1 MLTSTSVV
9 LNLFAEGKQNQPKD
23 FVRELK
29 TNKYLTLAQ
38 VNWHVCF
45 YAERILFHKP
55 SEVLGCWEPHKGC
68 GSQNRCRETLVKIDS
83 YQYRNNTIV
92 FFAMQ

>member
-38 VNWHVCF
+38 VN
-45 YAERILFHKP
+45 
-55 SEVLGCWEPHKGC
+55 
-68 GSQNRCRETLVKIDS
+68 
-83 YQYRNNTIV
+83 
-92 FFAMQ
+92 